1 MLPSVS
7 TSVPDVD
14 VVGGGAADVVVK
26 AVAVVVVVAVSIHAG
41 ASRAGV
47 AGVRVACC
55 VYHTFTAARGGP
67 MSSGH
72 EASTFQPPGKPRASS
87 VDMRAGD

>member
-1 MLPSVS
+1 MV
-7 TSVPDVD
+7 
-14 VVGGGAADVVVK
+14 VVGGGAAEVVVK
-26 AVAVVVVVAVSIHAG
+26 AAAVVVVVAVIIYKG

-47 AGVRVACC
+47 ARVGVACY
-55 VYHTFTAARGGP
+55 VYHTFKAARGGP

-72 EASTFQPPGKPRASS
+72 EASTFQPPRKSRASS